1 MKYDWYYEMSGC
13 RNEPDLTENEVLI
26 QVPFIGTYEML
37 DRLIDD
43 ECEHEAEYLKEYP
56 QEGYENGFNAS
67 FDMISFLKDYVG
79 EISDICELP
88 SLKFQYLSSP
98 REYNFSTD
106 RLICSVDK
114 NELWKLY
121 EQVNE
126 KFYHN
131 EVHEATRRRD
141 GYIPY
146 FIETDFYYE
155 SVDDF
160 GDNSAR
166 LGLILDAELNAWLNV
181 HAGGY
186 NEDLLNTFE
195 LFLQSD
201 CYEKLNEYIHF

>member
-1 MKYDWYYEMSGC
+1 MEYDWYYDWSYC
-13 RNEPDLTENEVLI
+13 RNKPELAENEVLI
-26 QVPFIGTYEML
+26 QVPFVGTYEAL
-37 DRLIDD
+37 NRLIDS
-43 ECEHEAEYLKEYP
+43 ECEREAEYLEEYP

-67 FDMISFLKDYVG
+67 FDMHSLLLDYVQK
-79 EISDICELP
+79 IADICELQ

-98 REYNFSTD
+98 REYNFYTD
-106 RLICSVDK
+106 KLFCSVDK

-126 KFYHN
+126 KFYYN
-131 EVHEATRRRD
+131 EVHEATHRRD

-146 FIETDFYYE
+146 FIPADFYYG

-160 GDNSAR
+160 GEHAGR

-181 HAGGY
+181 HGGGY
-186 NEDLLNTFE
+186 SEELLNTFE

-201 CYEKLNEYIHF
+201 CYEKLNEYLHF